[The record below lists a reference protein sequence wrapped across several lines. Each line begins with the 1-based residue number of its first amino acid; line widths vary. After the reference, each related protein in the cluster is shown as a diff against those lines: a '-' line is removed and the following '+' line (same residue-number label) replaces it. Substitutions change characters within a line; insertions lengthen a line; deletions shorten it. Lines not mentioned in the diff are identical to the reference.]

1 MIRLKK
7 LGHIQL
13 RVADLERSKAFYRDV
28 LGFRVAE
35 QDPKHGD
42 LFMTLG
48 EDFHTLDMAQHENL
62 ETARSLAQARPLG
75 VAHIAFQVASYDA
88 LGEAYQ
94 TLLQHG
100 VRIERAMDHV
110 NQRSIYFL
118 DPDGNRLEI
127 YYEMPGALVR
137 FPEGRGDQNRELAV
151 SSAGE
156 PLPGWLDEPWPDSST
171 ATWNSST
178 SSNKD
183 S

>member
-35 QDPKHGD
+35 EDPKHGD

-48 EDFHTLDMAQHENL
+48 EDFHTLDMAQHEGAK
-62 ETARSLAQARPLG
+62 TAGGPARLG
-75 VAHIAFQVASYDA
+75 VAHIAFQVASYEV
-88 LGEAYQ
+88 LGEAYR
-94 TLLQHG
+94 TLLEHG

-110 NQRSIYFL
+110 NQRSIYFV

-127 YYEMPGALVR
+127 YYEMPGALAR
-137 FPEGRGDQNRELAV
+137 FPEGRGDQNRELPV
-151 SSAGE
+151 SRAGE
-156 PLPGWLDEPWPDSST
+156 PLPTWLAERWPGS
-171 ATWNSST
+171 
-178 SSNKD
+178 
-183 S
+183 

>member
-7 LGHIQL
+7 LGHVQL

-48 EDFHTLDMAQHENL
+48 EDFHTLDFSQHPSP
-62 ETARSLAQARPLG
+62 ETGQGPSRPLG
-75 VAHIAFQVASYDA
+75 VAHIAFQVSSYQA
-88 LGEAYQ
+88 LREAYC
-94 TLLQHG
+94 TLLERG
-100 VRIERAMDHV
+100 VPIDRAMDHV

-127 YYEMPGALVR
+127 YYEMPGALQR
-137 FPEGRGDQNRELAV
+137 FPEGRGDQNFELAV
-151 SSAGE
+151 TRAGE
-156 PLPGWLDEPWPDSST
+156 ALPDWLSERWPAS
-171 ATWNSST
+171 
-178 SSNKD
+178 
-183 S
+183 